1 MNLISRD
8 VEYLASKLICKFKIT
23 SYEALNIAYK
33 AQQNALTK
41 QQNEIR
47 ASDLVVWSNGIDTS
61 ALEKI
66 APILSDKLIG

>member
-1 MNLISRD
+1 MKNEEITSNLISRD
-8 VEYLASKLICKFKIT
+8 VENLAAELMTKFKMT

-47 ASDLVVWSNGIDTS
+47 ASDLVV
-61 ALEKI
+61 
-66 APILSDKLIG
+66 